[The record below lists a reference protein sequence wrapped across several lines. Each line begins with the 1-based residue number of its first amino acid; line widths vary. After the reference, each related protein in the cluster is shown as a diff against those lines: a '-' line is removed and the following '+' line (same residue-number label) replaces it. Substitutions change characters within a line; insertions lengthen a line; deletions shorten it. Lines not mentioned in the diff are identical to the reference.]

1 MSNTNKR
8 SAAAKTQQELQQ
20 ENLESYKIID
30 ASAELESTIEPRMDY
45 ADPSTFATY
54 GSAEEYYTSAI
65 KNIYNFYPYDGS
77 DAELNEFYN
86 KSLDIEK
93 YSTSFSTNLF

>member
-20 ENLESYKIID
+20 ENLESYKVID

-77 DAELNEFYN
+77 KYEKLQWHISGSGLDNQLFENEYP
-86 KSLDIEK
+86 
-93 YSTSFSTNLF
+93 